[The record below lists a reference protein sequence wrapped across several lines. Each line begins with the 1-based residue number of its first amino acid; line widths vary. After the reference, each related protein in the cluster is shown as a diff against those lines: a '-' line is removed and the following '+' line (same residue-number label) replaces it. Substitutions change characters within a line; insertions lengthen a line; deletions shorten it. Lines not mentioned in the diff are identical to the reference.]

1 VAEDPVPSEPF
12 SAKFPVTGKNTG
24 EFKRF
29 PPEQLPLNSLKMPFQ
44 SHPQSLRPCLMENRT
59 GNSNRHNRDSIGQ
72 IKDTMRG
79 QIREDQYKETDQDL
93 TCKICSEVQT
103 Q

>member
-12 SAKFPVTGKNTG
+12 SAKFPVTGTNTG

-44 SHPQSLRPCLMENRT
+44 SHPSVSPPLFD
-59 GNSNRHNRDSIGQ
+59 G
-72 IKDTMRG
+72 K
-79 QIREDQYKETDQDL
+79 
-93 TCKICSEVQT
+93 
-103 Q
+103 